1 MMNYAT
7 RSAETHM
14 QAVYRV
20 DHFVWRSRPGL
31 GTLKQVH
38 PRISKEHCILK
49 NGLQFKH
56 LTYLAVLAK
65 ERNFSR
71 AANALAIS
79 QPALSQAVQQLE
91 RHFGV
96 SIVQRH
102 QSGFQGFTA
111 EGQDILAWARQAVVD
126 HDRLVNETGKP
137 HDTELRGSLRLS
149 LAPVT
154 MSIVSLLTTPFAE
167 RYPNVNISIKSQT
180 LRQLEQDFRNFDV
193 DVGVS
198 YLDAVE
204 HPGLRP
210 YHLYSE
216 SYYLLVPDGHD
227 LSGHRSI
234 GWKEVGELPLCLL
247 APSLQNR
254 VVLNGV
260 FAQVGVTPKAV
271 IETDCSLGLFA
282 HMRSNKW
289 LTVVPHSY
297 FYLLGDWGYIR
308 SIPIENPVITNA
320 IGLLVQERSA
330 LPAVIQAFLET
341 AEEAQVA
348 QHLDRFRPR

>member
-1 MMNYAT
+1 
-7 RSAETHM
+7 
-14 QAVYRV
+14 
-20 DHFVWRSRPGL
+20 
-31 GTLKQVH
+31 
-38 PRISKEHCILK
+38 LK
-49 NGLQFKH
+49 NGLQIKH
-56 LTYLAVLAK
+56 LHYLVVLSK
-65 ERNFSR
+65 ERNFGR

-79 QPALSQAVQQLE
+79 QPALSQSVQQLE

-102 QSGFQGFTA
+102 QAGFQGFTC
-111 EGQDILAWARQAVVD
+111 EGEKILAWARQAVAD
-126 HDRLVNETGKP
+126 HDRLVHEAGKE
-137 HDTELRGSLRLS
+137 HDADLRGSLRLS

-167 RYPNVNISIKSQT
+167 RYPNVTISIKSQT

-193 DVGVS
+193 DVGIS

-204 HPGLRP
+204 QPGLRP
-210 YHLYSE
+210 YFLYDE
-216 SYYLLVPDGHD
+216 SYFLLVPDGHYLGD
-227 LSGHRSI
+227 RRSI
-234 GWKEVGELPLCLL
+234 GWKEVGDLPLCLL

-254 VVLNGV
+254 VILNKV
-260 FAQVGVTPKAV
+260 FDQVGVKPKAV

-308 SIPIENPVITNA
+308 SIPIEAPIITSA
-320 IGLLVQERSA
+320 IGVLIQERS
-330 LPAVIQAFLET
+330 PIPSVIQAFLEI
-341 AEEAQVA
+341 AEEAKVA
-348 QHLDRFRPR
+348 QHLERFKPR